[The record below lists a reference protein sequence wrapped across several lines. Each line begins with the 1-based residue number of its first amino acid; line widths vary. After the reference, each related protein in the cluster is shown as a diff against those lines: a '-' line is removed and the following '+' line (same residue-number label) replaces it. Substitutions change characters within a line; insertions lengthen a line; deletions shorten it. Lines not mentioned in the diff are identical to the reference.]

1 MAYSEELALR
11 IGTILYQKNISFIE
25 KKMFGGLAFMI
36 NDKMCVGIV
45 KDELMLRVMEE
56 FSDSLSEENHVRP
69 MNFTGKTMKGMFFIE
84 PEGFLTDKGLTRWID
99 YGLDFAERVVVKS
112 KKKK

>member
-1 MAYSEELALR
+1 MAYNEDLALR
-11 IGTILYQKNISFIE
+11 VGTILVQKNVVFTE

-56 FSDSLSEENHVRP
+56 ISEFLSEENHVRP
-69 MNFTGKTMKGMFFIE
+69 MNFIGKTMKGMFFIE
-84 PEGFLTDKGLTRWID
+84 PEGFITNAHLSRWID
-99 YGLDFAERVVVKS
+99 YGLDFAARGVLKS
-112 KKKK
+112 RKKK

>member
-11 IGTILYQKNISFIE
+11 VGNILAQKNVDFIE

-56 FSDSLSEENHVRP
+56 VYDSLLEQNHVRP
-69 MNFTGKTMKGMFFIE
+69 MNFTGKTMRGMLFIE
-84 PEGFLTDKGLTRWID
+84 PEGFHNDSQLSKWIA
-99 YGLDFAERVVVKS
+99 YGLDFGDRGVLKS
-112 KKKK
+112 KKKT